1 MIASRKDSM
10 DRFAEL
16 KTFCTVAAAGGFS
29 AAARQLGVATSSV
42 TRVIDALE
50 ERLGVALLN
59 RSTRSVTLTE
69 AGRGY
74 QEDALRILEQLE
86 AADDAVTERAGE
98 VKGVLRVAAPPTF
111 AALYIAPM
119 LPDLRVRHPQLTLD
133 LCLSNTVINLADES
147 IDVAIRM
154 GSVDPEARLVAR
166 RLAAHQRVL
175 CASPAYL
182 KRHGTPRTPQELA
195 NHDCLQFS
203 FTENRRS
210 WRLRRKDDP
219 DAAVEEVPIR
229 GVVQA
234 DNADVLRQAA
244 VAGLGVAM
252 LAHWLVHADLRA
264 GRLLRVMEDYAVNPG
279 PMDVAMH
286 AVYQENRRG
295 SQKIRAFV
303 DLLAE
308 HLGRAGIPEA

>member
-1 MIASRKDSM
+1 M

-16 KTFCTVAAAGGFS
+16 KTFCTVAASGGFS
-29 AAARQLGVATSSV
+29 SAARQLGVATSSV

-50 ERLGVALLN
+50 KRLGVALLN

-74 QEDALRILEQLE
+74 HEDALRILEQLE
-86 AADDAVTERAGE
+86 AADDAVTERADE
-98 VKGVLRVAAPPTF
+98 VRGVLRVAAPPTF

-119 LPDLRVRHPQLTLD
+119 LPDLRVRYPQLTLD
-133 LCLSNTVINLADES
+133 LCLSNTVVNLADES

-154 GSVDPEARLVAR
+154 GSIDPEARLVAR

-182 KRHGTPRTPQELA
+182 KRHGAPRTPSALA
-195 NHDCLQFS
+195 DHDCLQFS
-203 FTENRRS
+203 FIDSRRS
-210 WRLRRKDDP
+210 WRLRRRDDAGAP
-219 DAAVEEVPIR
+219 VEEVPIR

-244 VAGLGVAM
+244 IAGLGVAM

-264 GRLLRVMEDYAVNPG
+264 GRLVRVMEEYAVNPG

-303 DLLAE
+303 ELLAQ
-308 HLGRAGIPEA
+308 HLDRAGIPEA

>member
-1 MIASRKDSM
+1 M

-16 KTFCTVAAAGGFS
+16 KTFCTVAASGGFS
-29 AAARQLGVATSSV
+29 SAARQLGVATSSV

-50 ERLGVALLN
+50 KRLGVALLN

-74 QEDALRILEQLE
+74 HEDALRILEQLE
-86 AADDAVTERAGE
+86 AADDAVTERADE

-119 LPDLRVRHPQLTLD
+119 LPDLRVRYPQLTLD
-133 LCLSNTVINLADES
+133 LCLSNTVVNLADES

-154 GSVDPEARLVAR
+154 GSIDPEARLVAR

-182 KRHGTPRTPQELA
+182 KRHGAPRTPSALA
-195 NHDCLQFS
+195 GHDCLQFS
-203 FTENRRS
+203 FIDNRRS
-210 WRLRRKDDP
+210 WRLRRRDDAGAP
-219 DAAVEEVPIR
+219 VEEVPIR

-244 VAGLGVAM
+244 IAGLGVAM

-264 GRLLRVMEDYAVNPG
+264 GRLVRVMEEYAVNPG

-303 DLLAE
+303 ELLAQ
-308 HLGRAGIPEA
+308 HLDRAGIPEA

>member
-1 MIASRKDSM
+1 M

-16 KTFCTVAAAGGFS
+16 KTFCTVAASGGFS
-29 AAARQLGVATSSV
+29 SAARQLGVATSSV
-42 TRVIDALE
+42 TRVIDGLE
-50 ERLGVALLN
+50 KRLGVALLN

-74 QEDALRILEQLE
+74 HEDALRILEQLD
-86 AADDAVTERAGE
+86 AADDAVTERADE

-119 LPDLRVRHPQLTLD
+119 LPDLRVRYPQLTLD
-133 LCLSNTVINLADES
+133 LCLSNTVVNLADES

-154 GSVDPEARLVAR
+154 GSIDPEARLVAR

-175 CASPAYL
+175 CASPSYI
-182 KRHGTPRTPQELA
+182 KRHGAPRTPQELA
-195 NHDCLQFS
+195 DHDCLQFS
-203 FTENRRS
+203 FIDNRRS
-210 WRLRRKDDP
+210 WRLRRRDDAGAP
-219 DAAVEEVPIR
+219 VEEVPIR

-244 VAGLGVAM
+244 IAGLGVAM

-264 GRLLRVMEDYAVNPG
+264 GRLLRLMEEYAVNPG

-303 DLLAE
+303 ELLAQ
-308 HLGRAGIPEA
+308 HLDRAGLPET